1 MASGGYITQCAC
13 TNLRRAAQAI
23 TQVYDE
29 ALQPI
34 GLRVTQYSVLRAISI
49 AGTAKITELADWLSL
64 DRTTLT
70 RNLKLL
76 ERQGLI
82 RVLPG
87 ADRRVRAVS
96 LTIEGRNA
104 FQRCVPLW
112 EKGQDR
118 VKRHLG
124 KMRMSSLLRT
134 LADIQ
139 ELGR

>member
-1 MASGGYITQCAC
+1 MASRAYTTQCAC

-29 ALQPI
+29 ALLPI
-34 GLRVTQYSVLRAISI
+34 GLRVTQYSVLRAITM
-49 AGTAKITELADWLSL
+49 AGTAKITELAEWLSL

-76 ERQGLI
+76 GKEGLI
-82 RVLPG
+82 QVMPG

-104 FQRCVPLW
+104 FQKAVPLW
-112 EKGQDR
+112 EQGQTK
-118 VKRHLG
+118 VKRYLG
-124 KMRMSSLLRT
+124 APRMESLLST
-134 LADIQ
+134 LSEIQ
-139 ELGR
+139 ALGR

>member
-1 MASGGYITQCAC
+1 MSSPGYTTQCAC

-34 GLRVTQYSVLRAISI
+34 GLRVTQYSVLRAISM

-82 RVLPG
+82 QVLPG

-118 VKRHLG
+118 VKRYLG
-124 KMRMSSLLRT
+124 KTRMNSLLDT
-134 LADIQ
+134 LSDIQ